1 MEKMLVRFYFTAP
14 IRQRSYV
21 EVECDTR
28 NGIAELCHE
37 GIWVKD
43 SFYPPSMIQ
52 KATILPPA
60 KKGGF
65 VIESDPLP
73 DREAEG

>member
-1 MEKMLVRFYFTAP
+1 METGQKMLVRFYFNAP
-14 IRQRSYV
+14 IQMRSYV
-21 EVECDTR
+21 EVEVDTR
-28 NGIAELCHE
+28 AGVAELCHE

-60 KKGGF
+60 KKSGG
-65 VIESDPLP
+65 IDLP
-73 DREAEG
+73 TV